1 MCSLLFIFMLGCL
14 GYKHHTIDLGAVDTV
29 EKKICN
35 IQLVD
40 GKIITVES
48 DICQYLK
55 EGDALKVVRVET
67 R

>member
-14 GYKHHTIDLGAVDTV
+14 GHKHYTADLGAVDTV

-35 IQLVD
+35 IQLAD

-55 EGDALKVVRVET
+55 EGDALKAVRVET